1 MKFTKLFAAV
11 LCIATVA
18 TACEQPF
25 EEPAAQGKVI
35 NLAIDVDNFTKATD
49 TAFEEGDQI
58 GLHIVPGAVHL
69 NNAKYTYTEGALV
82 GEQTNYWYLD
92 ESKEADVY
100 AYYPYSESGNY
111 KAAGYTF
118 TVNADQSKERGLTTS
133 DLMVAKTASKPTK
146 EAIELNF
153 QHVLSKIIINVDNQ
167 LEEEIEDIYFS
178 DVYGSV
184 TVNFESGDIAT
195 TGKQGTIKTA
205 KVTTAEGATAYVLI
219 VAPQENVSPKLIVKT
234 ATQQYTYQLRGNIS
248 FTSGKV
254 STAPITISDDS
265 IATAFTPTITDWVGD
280 NELQFGQGE
289 GFEGGDNTGGNTGG
303 GDSTNGVV
311 YLHPGIWNVDDAWFS
326 AHVWG
331 DGDQDITLTDNDGD
345 GVYECTVSAA
355 STSIIFCRMNPAYT
369 DFGWNDD
376 TMTDEN
382 KRVWNQTG
390 NLTIG
395 VAPNNHFYVTSWEG
409 GEWRDAN
416 GGGNTGDGGN
426 TGTASGLGVA
436 GSFAT
441 SGWNNDALLYS
452 TTTAGVFVAKG
463 IEFKA
468 YDAFKIRTAGT
479 WEGEVNLG
487 AGDINYIQANKYIT
501 AVAGSVNNITVEAAG
516 TYDIYFDQNTTKVYL
531 MAAGVDYTTA
541 TEQTTN
547 GNAPDPSTMSWGLVG
562 AHNDWGSG
570 DIALTWDGTCS
581 MYVAKGATLGSE
593 FKVRA
598 DESWSTNFG
607 SNGPVVV
614 DQAGATTLYNDGGNC
629 SITAGTYDVYFWY
642 DTKNLKANAKLWV
655 KSVGAAAPKL

>member
-289 GFEGGDNTGGNTGG
+289 GFEGGDNSGGNTGG

-311 YLHPGIWNVDDAWFS
+311 YLHPGIWNVAGAWFS

-331 DGDQDITLTDNDGD
+331 DGVQEDITLTDNDGD

-355 STSIIFCRMNPAYT
+355 STGIIFCRMNPAYT

-390 NLTIG
+390 DLTIG
-395 VAPNNHFYVTSWEG
+395 VAPNNHFYITAWDN
-409 GEWRDAN
+409 GEWNAA
-416 GGGNTGDGGN
+416 GYEVPVTE
-426 TGTASGLGVA
+426 SGLGVI
-436 GSFAT
+436 GGFAA
-441 SGWNNDALLYS
+441 SGWGADVPLMNTNDAGI
-452 TTTAGVFVAKG
+452 TVAKG
-463 IEFKA
+463 ISFNAGEG
-468 YDAFKIRTAGT
+468 FKIRTVGT
-479 WEGEVNLG
+479 WDELNIGAGSITVAEANKYFAVTGDN
-487 AGDINYIQANKYIT
+487 AGDIS
-501 AVAGSVNNITVEAAG
+501 VAAAG
-516 TYDIYFDQNTTKVYL
+516 TYDIYFNQTAMQVYL
-531 MAAGVDYTTA
+531 MTAGTPYTEA
-541 TEQTTN
+541 TEQTENGKELEPEEPDSTDKVIYFSVGSAAAGSRYAAYFWDEVAGTN
-547 GNAPDPSTMSWGLVG
+547 TWASMTDNDGDKIYEVNIPVG
-562 AHNDWGSG
+562 Y
-570 DIALTWDGTCS
+570 GTKVIFCS
-581 MYVAKGATLGSE
+581 MKGTANGWSNKVNQTHDLDIPTDGKNLFTLGSWKE
-593 FKVRA
+593 T
-598 DESWSTNFG
+598 DGGSGSWS
-607 SNGPVVV
+607 
-614 DQAGATTLYNDGGNC
+614 
-629 SITAGTYDVYFWY
+629 
-642 DTKNLKANAKLWV
+642 V
-655 KSVGAAAPKL
+655 K